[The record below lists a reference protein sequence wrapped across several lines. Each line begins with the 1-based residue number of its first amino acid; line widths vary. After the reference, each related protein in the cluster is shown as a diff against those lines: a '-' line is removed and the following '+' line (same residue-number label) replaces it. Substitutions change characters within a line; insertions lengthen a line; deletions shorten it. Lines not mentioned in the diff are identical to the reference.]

1 MQTKT
6 LLAILAVVV
15 VVLAGGAYAFT
26 SKDSTPAVATAV
38 TPTTPVAPTP
48 TPVANTTPPAPVAPT
63 TPVVNASATTY
74 KDGTYTAKGDYKEP
88 SGTASLNVTLT
99 IKNDVVTDSTVTG
112 IADNPDSRRYQKIFL
127 GSYKT
132 YVTGK
137 KVDAVNITNMSG
149 SSLTPAGFNE
159 AVTAIKAQAKA

>member
-6 LLAILAVVV
+6 LLSILAVVV
-15 VVLAGGAYAFT
+15 VVLAGGAYMFT
-26 SKDSTPAVATAV
+26 SKSDAPTAV
-38 TPTTPVAPTP
+38 TPTPQAPAPTP
-48 TPVANTTPPAPVAPT
+48 APVAETPAPVAPT
-63 TPVVNASATTY
+63 TPEVSTSAGTY
-74 KDGTYTAKGDYKEP
+74 KDGTYTAKGDYTEP
-88 SGTASLNVTLT
+88 SGTASLNVSLT
-99 IKNDVVTDSTVTG
+99 INNGVVTDSTVTG

-137 KVDAVNITNMSG
+137 KIDEVNITNMSG
-149 SSLTPAGFNE
+149 SSLTPAGFNA